1 MKITDIPIYYNWKL
15 NERHYGALQGLNKEQ
30 TAKKYGE
37 KQVFL
42 WRRSYDTPPPKLKL
56 NDARHPQLDNKYQNL
71 ELSELPVGE
80 CLKDTV
86 NRVISLW
93 NEVIAPK
100 IISGQKILIV
110 AHGNSLRALVKFL
123 DKKSDKEIVN
133 LNIPTGIPLIYE
145 LNQHLQAINHNYLGD
160 QETINKKIKSIII
173 QGNVKNN

>member
-1 MKITDIPIYYNWKL
+1 MITSVLKRAIRTAEICLNAMKITDIPIYYNWKL

-42 WRRSYDTPPPKLKL
+42 WRRSYDTSPPKLKL
-56 NDARHPQLDNKYQNL
+56 EDTRHPQLDNKYQNL
-71 ELSELPVGE
+71 DLSDLPAGE

-86 NRVISLW
+86 NRVIPLW

-100 IISGQKILIV
+100 IISGEKMLIV

-123 DKKSDKEIVN
+123 DKICAKEID
-133 LNIPTGIPLIYE
+133 L
-145 LNQHLQAINHNYLGD
+145 
-160 QETINKKIKSIII
+160 
-173 QGNVKNN
+173 